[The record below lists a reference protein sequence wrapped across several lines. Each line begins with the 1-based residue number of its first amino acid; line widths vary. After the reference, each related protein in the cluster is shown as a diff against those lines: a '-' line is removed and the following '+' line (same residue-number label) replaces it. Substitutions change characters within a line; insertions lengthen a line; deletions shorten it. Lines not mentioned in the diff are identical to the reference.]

1 MAEHFVPDK
10 VEVNLQSQELHFEQ
24 DVNRLVHP
32 FRMIISGPSMSG
44 KFQIFISL
52 FIISILMVTFKY
64 VCKSYIMIAENKYLL
79 NYLAFRQISFHV
91 FACQASK

>member
-1 MAEHFVPDK
+1 MAEHYVPDK

-44 KFQIFISL
+44 KFKIL
-52 FIISILMVTFKY
+52 FPF
-64 VCKSYIMIAENKYLL
+64 
-79 NYLAFRQISFHV
+79 
-91 FACQASK
+91 